1 MILTHWIT
9 GAELTAFATSE
20 LPVILLALSAEISL
34 HVGQT
39 VTLARDSITSLP
51 GQTEVSSQS
60 SRLEYFSPLRISAQ
74 GVAGAD

>member
-1 MILTHWIT
+1 MILTHRIT

-20 LPVILLALSAEISL
+20 LPVILLALSAEISH

-51 GQTEVSSQS
+51 GQILVSSVIKTDS
-60 SRLEYFSPLRISAQ
+60 FLPLRISAQ
-74 GVAGAD
+74 GVAGAG

>member
-1 MILTHWIT
+1 MILTHGIT

-51 GQTEVSSQS
+51 GQTGV
-60 SRLEYFSPLRISAQ
+60 RNVKCFEYFSPLRISAQ